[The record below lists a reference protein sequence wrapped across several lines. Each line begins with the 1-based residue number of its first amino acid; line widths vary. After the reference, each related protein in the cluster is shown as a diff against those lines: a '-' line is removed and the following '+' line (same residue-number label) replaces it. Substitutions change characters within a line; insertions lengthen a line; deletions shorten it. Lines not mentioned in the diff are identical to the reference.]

1 MLTTDRFFHGHDK
14 QTAFFEGWYHKHQI
28 GEEVYAFI
36 PGLSI
41 QEDGTKEVFIQVIN
55 HEGAHYFSF
64 PETDFQVSEEE
75 RKVTIGDNIFS
86 EAGIQV
92 SLKNNDLQVQG
103 AVKYNDH
110 KPIQR
115 TRYAPSIMGPF
126 SYLSF
131 MECYHGVLSMSH
143 TLEGTLYWN
152 EEPIDFTNGIGYLEK
167 D

>member
-92 SLKNNDLQVQG
+92 SLKNNF
-103 AVKYNDH
+103 YY
-110 KPIQR
+110 
-115 TRYAPSIMGPF
+115 TY
-126 SYLSF
+126 
-131 MECYHGVLSMSH
+131 
-143 TLEGTLYWN
+143 
-152 EEPIDFTNGIGYLEK
+152 
-167 D
+167 